1 MKNPAKVM
9 TYLTNT
15 INHDNYLTGDNYKV
29 DNHTISF
36 ALTVKKNEI
45 KRIDEFISTLVNEY
59 KITKYEY
66 KIIKEI
72 KISEENDEL

>member
-1 MKNPAKVM
+1 MA
-9 TYLTNT
+9 YLTNT
-15 INHDNYLTGDNYKV
+15 IKHDNYLTGDNYKV

-36 ALTVKKNEI
+36 DLTVKKNEV
-45 KRIDEFISTLVNEY
+45 KKVDKFISTLVNEY

-66 KIIKEI
+66 KIINEI